1 MELLVLVTVLA
12 RSFGYMDTQMS
23 NNQHRYGG
31 SCIAVFNVA
40 AASVDDTQILED
52 TFTEIRSLSDHVAYL
67 SAKLQGKVAFI
78 TGAASGLGEASA
90 RLFVANGAKVVIADI
105 QDEKGTKVATEL
117 GYENARFVHL
127 QCDQRQ

>member
-31 SCIAVFNVA
+31 W
-40 AASVDDTQILED
+40 
-52 TFTEIRSLSDHVAYL
+52 
-67 SAKLQGKVAFI
+67 
-78 TGAASGLGEASA
+78 AASGLGEASA

-117 GYENARFVHL
+117 GYENARCLVTTEMPLVQKPSSFKISSS
-127 QCDQRQ
+127 QTSES